1 MYNIRNFVFFQDVS
15 SAGESNVWNN
25 PNKGSVMTLE
35 VQGSGTLDLEIKGVV
50 NVEYANPTYTPIA
63 AIDMSTLTKAVKI
76 TKPGIYSFGVDG
88 IDKIKAVLN
97 SVSGTFTVFAKV
109 GD

>member
-35 VQGSGTLDLEIKGVV
+35 VQGSGALDLEIKGVV

-76 TKPGIYSFGVDG
+76 TKAGIYSFGVDG